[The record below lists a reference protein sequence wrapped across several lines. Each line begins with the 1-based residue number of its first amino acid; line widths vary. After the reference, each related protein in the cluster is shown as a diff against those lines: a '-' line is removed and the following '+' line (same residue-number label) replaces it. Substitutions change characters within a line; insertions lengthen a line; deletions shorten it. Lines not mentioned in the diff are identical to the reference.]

1 MRTRCSAVVSLLEPG
16 VPRWLLGCQGAGS
29 CLVVGR
35 FGLPQSSDVRPAGN
49 LERML
54 FISLSSLPTPCRC
67 DALASTQG
75 CQVPVA
81 LHTDLASVVLVAGG
95 HLG

>member
-29 CLVVGR
+29 CLVG
-35 FGLPQSSDVRPAGN
+35 SSDVRPAGN